1 MESLKVRN
9 SAHSTPDSSP
19 SPPVRKRPVP
29 VPRKKLPQSKSV
41 HCQASSPL
49 RSPTNTGLYQ
59 QETEG
64 GSTSAV
70 VHLPPHSGKSLGYSG
85 DDYSGS
91 ANDSGYGS
99 GSGPK
104 HVPPQ
109 ELLERESSL
118 RQCVKYLSKWI
129 INHNECA

>member
-41 HCQASSPL
+41 HCQALSPL
-49 RSPTNTGLYQ
+49 RSPTNTGHYQ

-64 GSTSAV
+64 GSTSTV
-70 VHLPPHSGKSLGYSG
+70 VHLPPHSGKSSGVSG
-85 DDYSGS
+85 DDYSGGAS
-91 ANDSGYGS
+91 DSGYG
-99 GSGPK
+99 GGGPK
-104 HVPPQ
+104 HVPSQ
-109 ELLERESSL
+109 ELLEREFSL
-118 RQCVKYLSKWI
+118 QQCVKYLSKI
-129 INHNECA
+129 